1 MKNSVKVLSIIL
13 VLVMA
18 VGMLASCAV
27 STFPSIKS
35 RFENAG
41 YEVDVAKESTT
52 GEIET
57 EEGVITYTIHTITV
71 KPEEK
76 EEGGSFGDLIGGII
90 DGGINALKT
99 VTVWEFGSDEE
110 LSKAILEE
118 YKDSEELQQ
127 AFEDLQNS
135 DYVNGNC
142 FMVPNLNED
151 AIDLFKGNK

>member
-1 MKNSVKVLSIIL
+1 MKNTVKVLSIVL

-18 VGMLASCAV
+18 VGMLASCAA
-27 STFPSIKS
+27 STFPGIKS

-41 YEVDVAKESTT
+41 YEVDVATEATT

-71 KPEEK
+71 KK
-76 EEGGSFGDLIGGII
+76 EESEGSGSIGDIVGDLI
-90 DGGINALKT
+90 DGGISALKS
-99 VTVWEFGSDEE
+99 VVVWEFGSDED
-110 LSKAILEE
+110 LTKAIVEE
-118 YKDSEELQQ
+118 YQDNEDFQD
-127 AFEDLQNS
+127 AIADLQNS

-151 AIDLFKGNK
+151 AVDLFKGN